1 MRNTLTEEYKTF
13 IGNWAAFCKR
23 VAEAWH
29 GSPTDR
35 YVVFYL
41 NIRSLETLKDMVEPL
56 KQLPRLR
63 QYAVR
68 FNDFKDQVS
77 YYGMPIIKK
86 TLCSLQSKWDEAK
99 PFRYMDLPEEVQLK
113 ILSFTTLVNL
123 HDGIPSACYRCLG
136 RRRNDFCC
144 NDCVFHVEYGKCC
157 CHVVGIVGL
166 YSKQYKAYSTSCSCY
181 RHPLEL
187 FRVSKHIYRQ
197 SLLTLY
203 SANHFIF
210 IPKRFSLDR
219 RESLFYFRCDDDC
232 TTSIIPPVIQMW
244 KDSIRFIR
252 SVELTVKKLNW
263 PFGPCRRPCSRPRKC
278 NACDRNPGAFLPD
291 AQLILEKLKEAGCRG
306 MKILFRVDLS
316 YSHKCSL
323 SCKKGCL
330 TFSLGPSDGTNVMR
344 DVILEVFEAL
354 SVVRPILVEI
364 ADAVLVRLMNNILV
378 DVQRGHRY
386 DPKPLPES
394 VLPLGSADFAWA
406 LEQLCE
412 KKLMG
417 EEYKLDW
424 TKKKRILE
432 GMRDS
437 NYDNTEWS
445 YMTCEETVLR
455 TDEVN
460 KSSRAL

>member
-1 MRNTLTEEYKTF
+1 KLEGWTLGAVPLMLTCRTVYDEVSTRLYENHVFEVHTKPENLLSEFDTVKSTWIPMIKRLSLRICREPNRYNLDCRRNWNSNLSDRCGCEHDDSECMRNTLTEEYKTF

-197 SLLTLY
+197 S
-203 SANHFIF
+203 
-210 IPKRFSLDR
+210 
-219 RESLFYFRCDDDC
+219 
-232 TTSIIPPVIQMW
+232 
-244 KDSIRFIR
+244 
-252 SVELTVKKLNW
+252 
-263 PFGPCRRPCSRPRKC
+263 
-278 NACDRNPGAFLPD
+278 
-291 AQLILEKLKEAGCRG
+291 
-306 MKILFRVDLS
+306 
-316 YSHKCSL
+316 
-323 SCKKGCL
+323 
-330 TFSLGPSDGTNVMR
+330 
-344 DVILEVFEAL
+344 
-354 SVVRPILVEI
+354 
-364 ADAVLVRLMNNILV
+364 
-378 DVQRGHRY
+378 
-386 DPKPLPES
+386 
-394 VLPLGSADFAWA
+394 
-406 LEQLCE
+406 
-412 KKLMG
+412 
-417 EEYKLDW
+417 
-424 TKKKRILE
+424 
-432 GMRDS
+432 
-437 NYDNTEWS
+437 
-445 YMTCEETVLR
+445 
-455 TDEVN
+455 
-460 KSSRAL
+460 